1 MAINFYS
8 GINLNGNSLQKA
20 VVHPLSSAPG
30 SPAEGQIYYNN
41 SSGNKS
47 LYVYDGSGWL
57 TVGQN
62 SISTLTVETAI
73 TSGDKIAFSDESE
86 TGDINNAITID
97 NIAAKFAGSGLTATN
112 SVIAVDTLNQDTSGT
127 AAIATTVT
135 VADESSDTTCFPTFV
150 TAATGN
156 LGAKSGTNL
165 TFNSSSGLLTATS
178 FAGDLTGD
186 VTGQADTV
194 ATIAGLAPNTATT
207 QATQGAITSAANL
220 ATVGTIGTGVWQGT
234 VVASAYLD
242 ADTAHLSGSQ
252 TFTGTKTLNSFKG
265 TGGATV
271 TNILDEDAMGSNS
284 ATALATQQSIKA
296 YVDAAATGGSTTSL
310 GTITQDTVTFT
321 SANADDP
328 LFIIQNTTN
337 DASGPRLRFVM
348 DKGAAGAADDE
359 CGTIEFYGDDA
370 SQDQVLFSEIKSQV
384 AVHTNG
390 QEGGKLSLGVA
401 THDGEMQ
408 YGLVLTDGS
417 AEDEIDVTIGNG
429 SSSVTTIA
437 GDLTVTGTTT
447 TVNSTT
453 VDVAD
458 ININLGNGV
467 GADTAVDGGGITLE
481 SSDSNKTFNW
491 VNSTDAWTSN
501 QGIDVTS
508 GNVYRIAGTQVLG
521 GTTLG
526 STIVSSSLTSVGTIG
541 SGIWQGDAIASAY
554 LDADTAHLTT
564 AQTFTGSKTMGTTT
578 KFNFRDGNSYI
589 NSPTANDLEIV
600 ATDITL
606 DAANSI
612 ILENDVIFTDKLYVD
627 DAGGEYI
634 SGNGTT
640 ATMTGA
646 WAAAN
651 MTITGGAVSGITD
664 IAIADG
670 GTGASTA
677 ADAFTA
683 LKQDASASATGVV
696 ELATAAEVLTGT
708 DAARVVTADTL
719 SAKSVVATI
728 VQASLTDDL
737 IVTITHNL
745 GTADVIVE
753 LYDMDTEA
761 TVYADVYR
769 TAADLSTASTSVIS
783 IDFGTAPADSA
794 SDIRCLITSLAGAT
808 AGTLAYT

>member
-1 MAINFYS
+1 MAIEFYS
-8 GINLNGNSLQKA
+8 SIDVNQNDIHFPVIHK
-20 VVHPLSSAPG
+20 VSSAPS
-30 SPAEGQIYYNN
+30 SPSAIAGQMYYNTSAN
-41 SSGNKS
+41 TMHFHNGT
-47 LYVYDGSGWL
+47 GWQ
-57 TVGQN
+57 TVGT
-62 SISTLTVETAI
+62 SSAVGDI
-73 TSGDKIAFSDESE
+73 TSVV
-86 TGDINNAITID
+86 
-97 NIAAKFAGSGLTATN
+97 AGTGLTGG
-112 SVIAVDTLNQDTSGT
+112 GT
-127 AAIATTVT
+127 
-135 VADESSDTTCFPTFV
+135 D
-150 TAATGN
+150 
-156 LGAKSGTNL
+156 
-165 TFNSSSGLLTATS
+165 
-178 FAGDLTGD
+178 GD
-186 VTGQADTV
+186 VTVNVIGGDGITANANDIAIT
-194 ATIAGLAPNTATT
+194 AGLIADGSN
-207 QATQGAITSAANL
+207 ITS
-220 ATVGTIGTGVWQGT
+220 VGTIGTGVWQGT

-296 YVDAAATGGSTTSL
+296 YVDSAATGGSTTSL

-328 LFIIQNTTN
+328 LVIIKNTTN

-348 DKGAAGAADDE
+348 DKGAAGAAADE

-417 AEDEIDVTIGNG
+417 AEDEIDVTIGSG

-437 GDLTVTGTTT
+437 GDLTVNGTTT
-447 TVNSTT
+447 TVASTT
-453 VDVAD
+453 LSVTDDLITCSKGNDTIANANGSGLEID
-458 ININLGNGV
+458 ATGATNLYWKYVHAN
-467 GADTAVDGGGITLE
+467 T
-481 SSDSNKTFNW
+481 
-491 VNSTDAWTSN
+491 AWTSN
-501 QGIDVTS
+501 TGIDVTS
-508 GNVYRIAGTQVLG
+508 GNVYNIAGTQVLG

-526 STIVSSSLTSVGTIG
+526 STIVTSSLTSVGTIG
-541 SGIWQGDAIASAY
+541 TGVWNGTAVASAY

-564 AQTFTGSKTMGTTT
+564 AQTFTGSKTMGTTV
-578 KFNFRDGNSYI
+578 KFNFRDANSYI
-589 NSPTANDLEIV
+589 YSPTANDLEIV

-677 ADAFTA
+677 SAAFTA
-683 LKQDASASATGVV
+683 LKQAASTSATGVV

-708 DAARVVTADTL
+708 ATAQVVTADTL
-719 SAKSVVATI
+719 SAKSVVGI
-728 VQASLTDDL
+728 IDVSSLTDTL
-737 IVTITHNL
+737 TVTIPHNL
-745 GTADVIVE
+745 GTADVIVQM
-753 LYDMDTEA
+753 YDTTTEA
-761 TVYADVYR
+761 NVYADIAR
-769 TAADLSTASTSVIS
+769 TTDDMSTASTSSIS
-783 IDFGTAPADSA
+783 IDFGAAAPPN
-794 SDIRCLITSLAGAT
+794 DIRVLITSLAGAS
-808 AGTLAYT
+808 ASGTVAYT

>member
-1 MAINFYS
+1 
-8 GINLNGNSLQKA
+8 
-20 VVHPLSSAPG
+20 
-30 SPAEGQIYYNN
+30 
-41 SSGNKS
+41 
-47 LYVYDGSGWL
+47 
-57 TVGQN
+57 
-62 SISTLTVETAI
+62 
-73 TSGDKIAFSDESE
+73 
-86 TGDINNAITID
+86 
-97 NIAAKFAGSGLTATN
+97 
-112 SVIAVDTLNQDTSGT
+112 
-127 AAIATTVT
+127 
-135 VADESSDTTCFPTFV
+135 
-150 TAATGN
+150 
-156 LGAKSGTNL
+156 
-165 TFNSSSGLLTATS
+165 
-178 FAGDLTGD
+178 
-186 VTGQADTV
+186 
-194 ATIAGLAPNTATT
+194 
-207 QATQGAITSAANL
+207 
-220 ATVGTIGTGVWQGT
+220 
-234 VVASAYLD
+234 
-242 ADTAHLSGSQ
+242 
-252 TFTGTKTLNSFKG
+252 
-265 TGGATV
+265 
-271 TNILDEDAMGSNS
+271 
-284 ATALATQQSIKA
+284 
-296 YVDAAATGGSTTSL
+296 
-310 GTITQDTVTFT
+310 
-321 SANADDP
+321 
-328 LFIIQNTTN
+328 
-337 DASGPRLRFVM
+337 
-348 DKGAAGAADDE
+348 
-359 CGTIEFYGDDA
+359 
-370 SQDQVLFSEIKSQV
+370 
-384 AVHTNG
+384 
-390 QEGGKLSLGVA
+390 
-401 THDGEMQ
+401 MQ

-417 AEDEIDVTIGNG
+417 AEDEIDVTIGSG

-437 GDLTVTGTTT
+437 GDLTVNGTTT
-447 TVNSTT
+447 TVASTT
-453 VDVAD
+453 LSVTDDLITCSKGNDTIANANGSGLEIDATGATNLYWKYVHANTAWQSNVD
-458 ININLGNGV
+458 I
-467 GADTAVDGGGITLE
+467 DTSA
-481 SSDSNKTFNW
+481 
-491 VNSTDAWTSN
+491 
-501 QGIDVTS
+501 S
-508 GNVYRIAGTQVLG
+508 GNVYKIAGDEVLG
-521 GTTLG
+521 PTTLG
-526 STIVSSSLTSVGTIG
+526 SNVVSSSLTTVGTIG
-541 SGIWQGDAIASAY
+541 TGVWNGTAVASAY

-564 AQTFTGSKTMGTTT
+564 AQTFTGSKTMGTTV
-578 KFNFRDGNSYI
+578 KFNFRDANSYI
-589 NSPTANDLEIV
+589 YSPTANDLEIV

-677 ADAFTA
+677 ANAFTA
-683 LKQDASASATGVV
+683 LKQAASASATGVV